1 MKPPDPPLR
10 QAVARDLFFFA
21 HPEHWPLRPFLPL
34 RRAAASDDSPDSELG
49 LLYDAAGA
57 SGTYGYR
64 CTVFLAN
71 LFDLPP
77 TEPEFLALPRLV
89 YDTFDELADDG
100 WVVD

>member
-1 MKPPDPPLR
+1 MKSPHSPQR
-10 QAVARDLFFFA
+10 QAAAKDLFYFA

-34 RRAAASDDSPDSELG
+34 RRARDDSQDNELG
-49 LLYDAAGA
+49 LLYDAAGT
-57 SGTYGYR
+57 SGTYGFG
-64 CTVFLAN
+64 CTVFLVN
-71 LFDLPP
+71 LLDLPP